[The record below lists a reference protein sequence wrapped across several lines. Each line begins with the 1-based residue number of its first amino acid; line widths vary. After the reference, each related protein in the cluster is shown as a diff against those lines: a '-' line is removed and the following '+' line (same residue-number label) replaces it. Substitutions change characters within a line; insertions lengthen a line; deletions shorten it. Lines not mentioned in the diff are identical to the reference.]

1 MSARLFLLTVALAAG
16 VASAAE
22 GNPLESADCRK
33 ALDALQAQ
41 EAAAPAQPEE
51 RERRAAPAAL
61 EAARRRAA
69 LACLGGRADAPP
81 PPGRLAQ
88 PPVSVAPITV
98 APAAPPPAPARPAVP
113 LPRPAPPTV
122 VTACDSLGCWAS
134 DGTRLQ
140 RVGPNLFGP
149 RGLCI
154 VQGAV
159 VNCP

>member
-1 MSARLFLLTVALAAG
+1 MSARLYVLTAALVAGTAW
-16 VASAAE
+16 AAE
-22 GNPLESADCRK
+22 GNPLESTECRK

-41 EAAAPAQPEE
+41 EAAVTAQPEGS
-51 RERRAAPAAL
+51 ERRAVPPAL

-69 LACLGGRADAPP
+69 VVCLGSRADAPP
-81 PPGRLAQ
+81 PSGRLAQ

-98 APAAPPPAPARPAVP
+98 APAAPPAPARPAPP

-159 VNCP
+159 VSCP